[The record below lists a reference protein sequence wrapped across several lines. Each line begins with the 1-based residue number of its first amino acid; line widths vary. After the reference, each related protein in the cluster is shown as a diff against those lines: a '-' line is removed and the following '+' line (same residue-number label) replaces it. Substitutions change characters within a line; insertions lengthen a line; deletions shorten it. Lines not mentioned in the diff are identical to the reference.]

1 MDYSLTYFGILILTG
16 LLAGVINTLAGGGSN
31 LTLPALMLTGM
42 PADVANATNRVGVFL
57 QCVVGVR
64 GYSHHGKVQTDDVA
78 WVLVPNIIGGVIG
91 AQFGTMIGAKLK
103 AEQLR
108 ILLALMVLL
117 VCAKLAFDLIVEPA
131 ELFSLGVAGGH

>member
-1 MDYSLTYFGILILTG
+1 M
-16 LLAGVINTLAGGGSN
+16 
-31 LTLPALMLTGM
+31 
-42 PADVANATNRVGVFL
+42 
-57 QCVVGVR
+57 
-64 GYSHHGKVQTDDVA
+64 
-78 WVLVPNIIGGVIG
+78 IGGVIG

-117 VCAKLAFDLIVEPA
+117 VCAKLAFDLVVEPS

>member
-1 MDYSLTYFGILILTG
+1 
-16 LLAGVINTLAGGGSN
+16 
-31 LTLPALMLTGM
+31 
-42 PADVANATNRVGVFL
+42 
-57 QCVVGVR
+57 
-64 GYSHHGKVQTDDVA
+64 
-78 WVLVPNIIGGVIG
+78 VIG

-117 VCAKLAFDLIVEPA
+117 VCAKLAMDLIVEPS